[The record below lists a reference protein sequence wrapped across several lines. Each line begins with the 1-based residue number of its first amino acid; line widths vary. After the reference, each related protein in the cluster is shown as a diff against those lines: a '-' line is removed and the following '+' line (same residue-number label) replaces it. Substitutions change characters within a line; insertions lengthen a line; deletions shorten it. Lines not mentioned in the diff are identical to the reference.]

1 MGMTWTATCADRA
14 HTQKPGQ
21 DRIFMDGNG
30 QDKDR
35 TGQGG
40 RQGRANDKDRTD
52 TMTVK
57 TGDGQATARA
67 TCMEEARAGHSTGPL
82 RKDRRMA
89 GQYKRARKWT

>member
-57 TGDGQATARA
+57 NRRRTGNGKGNVHGRGKGRAFNRATEKGQAHGRTIQ
-67 TCMEEARAGHSTGPL
+67 TST
-82 RKDRRMA
+82 
-89 GQYKRARKWT
+89 

>member
-35 TGQGG
+35 TGQSAG
-40 RQGRANDKDRTD
+40 KDAQMTRT
-52 TMTVK
+52 
-57 TGDGQATARA
+57 GQT
-67 TCMEEARAGHSTGPL
+67 
-82 RKDRRMA
+82 
-89 GQYKRARKWT
+89 Q

>member
-35 TGQGG
+35 TGQGD

-57 TGDGQATARA
+57 KQETDRQRQGQHAWKRQGPGIQQ
-67 TCMEEARAGHSTGPL
+67 GH
-82 RKDRRMA
+82 
-89 GQYKRARKWT
+89 